1 LNVGSLF
8 RFFVG
13 TDESYCLF
21 FFNQIFKR
29 SKNKY
34 RKAKKGVVV
43 KHEIAVLLNFIL
55 YFFVFYLSLL
65 TMIFK
70 KEKRIV
76 FFFTFVFTINAFSQ
90 TTEYIRPT
98 INFSVAEVPF
108 VPEVPLEPEVPLYFT
123 LF

>member
-1 LNVGSLF
+1 
-8 RFFVG
+8 
-13 TDESYCLF
+13 
-21 FFNQIFKR
+21 
-29 SKNKY
+29 
-34 RKAKKGVVV
+34 
-43 KHEIAVLLNFIL
+43 
-55 YFFVFYLSLL
+55 
-65 TMIFK
+65 MIFK